1 MPLDPARTVAELKE
15 LRELT
20 GDENG
25 AQRVAWTDTWVQARE
40 WLRGKLEG
48 LPPAYVVTCEFD
60 PLRDEG
66 IAYGDALAK
75 AGVPVEQLKAHG
87 QFHSSFTM
95 VDVIITGVSGRM
107 KMAEAL
113 RRFAGLPPEVSRGDE
128 HGHGLA
134 SPGRRIAAA
143 AS

>member
-1 MPLDPARTVAELKE
+1 
-15 LRELT
+15 
-20 GDENG
+20 
-25 AQRVAWTDTWVQARE
+25 
-40 WLRGKLEG
+40 
-48 LPPAYVVTCEFD
+48 LPPAHIVTCEFD

-66 IAYGDALAK
+66 IAYGEALAK

-95 VDVIITGVSGRM
+95 VDVVITGVDGRV

-113 RRFAGLPPEVSRGDE
+113 RRFAGLPAQVESPRRAPPPEVN
-128 HGHGLA
+128 
-134 SPGRRIAAA
+134 AA